1 MLLRRD
7 AASDCFF
14 MAHWLWSMTVS
25 KGFQMTNGG
34 QPRFITLNLGRDE
47 ITLLSHALIEARNK
61 ALSHLSDTKGLEH
74 KVLEDVVRGYGDIL
88 NKIENA
94 PWVKVG

>member
-1 MLLRRD
+1 
-7 AASDCFF
+7 
-14 MAHWLWSMTVS
+14 MAHWLWGMAMSKSDKPRRLLTV
-25 KGFQMTNGG
+25 
-34 QPRFITLNLGRDE
+34 TLAREE
-47 ITLLSHALIEARNK
+47 ITLLSHALIEARNM
-61 ALSHLSDTKGLEH
+61 AMNHLSETKGLEH